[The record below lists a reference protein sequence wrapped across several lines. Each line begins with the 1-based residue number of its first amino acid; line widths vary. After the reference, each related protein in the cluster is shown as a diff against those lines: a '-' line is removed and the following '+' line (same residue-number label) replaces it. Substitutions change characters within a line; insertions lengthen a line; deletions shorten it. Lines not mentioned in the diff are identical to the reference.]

1 MSLCTELKTEYA
13 ELEELEKQF
22 EVAFDKAVKTGKL
35 ENAQELKTQIENKL
49 ASIKEK
55 IIPKEIKANFTD
67 PETNETK
74 EISFNL
80 AEQIKTWQQF
90 YQNHNLPIPNGQEI
104 KNSWRKNKKEI
115 QKAME
120 TYGYDKILIIPENL
134 PATEELHTQMSQG
147 YKETYQSDNF
157 KNASSFA
164 GAKHSETQKTRII
177 LCHNDQNTYQ
187 NPQANFFA
195 KQTLGKSI
203 LQLSGL
209 TEKQLQTKIQNQ
221 ENIPVDFE
229 TQKTRIILCHN
240 DQNTYQNP
248 QANFFAKQT
257 LGKSILQL
265 SGLTEKQLQTKI
277 QKHENIPIN
286 FETQINNQK
295 IQIQAEGLSLNEYLI
310 LQKQYLETNQKH
322 LDEKGW
328 TWLLKTSSASRIAG
342 ARWNPDNSRL
352 SVNASDLG
360 LSNGSLGCRLSR
372 SFSS

>member
-22 EVAFDKAVKTGKL
+22 EVAFDEAVKTGKL
-35 ENAQELKTQIENKL
+35 EKAQKLKTQIENKL

-90 YQNHNLPIPNGQEI
+90 YQNHNLPIPNEQEI

-134 PATEELHTQMSQG
+134 PATEKLHTQMSQG

-157 KNASSFA
+157 KKASSFA
-164 GAKHSETQKTRII
+164 GAKHS
-177 LCHNDQNTYQ
+177 
-187 NPQANFFA
+187 
-195 KQTLGKSI
+195 
-203 LQLSGL
+203 
-209 TEKQLQTKIQNQ
+209 
-221 ENIPVDFE
+221 E

-310 LQKQYLETNQKH
+310 LQRQYLETNQKH

-342 ARWNPDNSRL
+342 ASWDPVNSRL
-352 SVNASDLG
+352 GVGALDLG
-360 LSNGSLGCRLSR
+360 YSHGALGCRLSR

>member
-22 EVAFDKAVKTGKL
+22 EVAFDEAVKTGKL
-35 ENAQELKTQIENKL
+35 EKAQQIKIEIEKKL
-49 ASIKEK
+49 SSLKEK

-90 YQNHNLPIPNGQEI
+90 YQNHNLPIPNEQEI
-104 KNSWRKNKKEI
+104 KNSWRKNRQEI

-120 TYGYDKILIIPENL
+120 TYGFDKILIIPENL
-134 PATEELHTQMSQG
+134 PATEKLHTQMSQG
-147 YKETYQSDNF
+147 YTETYQNDNF
-157 KNASSFA
+157 KKAGSFA

-203 LQLSGL
+203 LQLSSL
-209 TEKQLQTKIQNQ
+209 TE
-221 ENIPVDFE
+221 P
-229 TQKTRIILCHN
+229 
-240 DQNTYQNP
+240 
-248 QANFFAKQT
+248 
-257 LGKSILQL
+257 
-265 SGLTEKQLQTKI
+265 QLQTKI
-277 QKHENIPIN
+277 QKQENIPID

-310 LQKQYLETNQKH
+310 LQRQYFQANQKH

-328 TWLLKTSSASRIAG
+328 TWLLKTSSASRIAD
-342 ARWNPDNSRL
+342 ALWNPGNSRL
-352 SVNASDLG
+352 GVRADDLG
-360 LSNGSLGCRLSR
+360 DSDDNLGCRLSR